1 MILTI
6 TFLVVAWLHP
16 VQPTVVTELHQT
28 QARGIEL
35 GPAHP
40 TAVKTWEIR

>member
-16 VQPTVVTELHQT
+16 AQPTVVTQLHQT
-28 QARGIEL
+28 SSQGIEL

-40 TAVKTWEIR
+40 TIVKTWKEQ